1 MGPLAIAGLIS
12 MIAGAAVQQQAAA
25 SARRNQQRLIQENLM
40 RQQGFQ
46 REAEQA
52 ALDRA
57 KDFAPEVREDKQ
69 KQLEQEATQQMI
81 QPVEQAAP
89 AMQEQSAV
97 QGNLS
102 QDYTAGRAK
111 SQAEQLRDA
120 NALASILGKI
130 TGAGRLRQNEA
141 LGMAETG
148 QLIDRLKSFS
158 RGSQAAADVG
168 IQQAGIPNGG
178 AMLGG
183 TLLQGLGSVGMMS
196 GLGEAAKAGSAWSGG
211 GVAAGASGANG
222 ITPGAGGLGFK
233 PGANTLA
240 FGKWF

>member
-1 MGPLAIAGLIS
+1 MDPFTIASLVA
-12 MIAGAAVQQQAAA
+12 MVAGAALQQKAA
-25 SARRNQQRLIQENLM
+25 SDARRNQQRQIQENLM

-57 KDFAPEVREDKQ
+57 KEFAPEVREEKQ
-69 KQLEQEATQQMI
+69 KQLEQAATDQMI

-89 AMQEQSAV
+89 AMQDQSAV
-97 QGNLS
+97 QGNVS
-102 QDYTAGRAK
+102 ADYTAGRAK
-111 SQAEQLRDA
+111 SQAEQLRSA

-158 RGSQAAADVG
+158 QGSGNAAQIG
-168 IQQAGIPNGG
+168 ISRAGQPDGGTMLAGGLLQAGGS
-178 AMLGG
+178 A
-183 TLLQGLGSVGMMS
+183 GLMS
-196 GLGEAAKAGSAWSGG
+196 GLAGAGSAGAGGSSAWSGSG
-211 GVAAGASGANG
+211 IRAGSGAAG
-222 ITPGAGGLGFK
+222 IRWPGLG
-233 PGANTLA
+233 
-240 FGKWF
+240 

>member
-1 MGPLAIAGLIS
+1 MFGIAALIAAL
-12 MIAGAAVQQQAAA
+12 AGAALQQQAA
-25 SARRNQQRLIQENLM
+25 SDARRNQQRLIQENLM

-57 KDFAPEVREDKQ
+57 KEFAPEVREDKQ

-81 QPVEQAAP
+81 QPVEQSAP
-89 AMQEQSAV
+89 AMQDQSAV
-97 QGNLS
+97 QGNVS
-102 QDYTAGRAK
+102 ADYTAGRAK
-111 SQAEQLRDA
+111 SQAEQLRNA

-158 RGSQAAADVG
+158 RGSQGAADIGVS
-168 IQQAGIPNGG
+168 QAGTPNGG

-183 TLLQGLGSVGMMS
+183 AALQGLGALGMS
-196 GLGEAAKAGSAWSGG
+196 GALDGIGKGVKVGNAW
-211 GVAAGASGANG
+211 
-222 ITPGAGGLGFK
+222 TGLG
-233 PGANTLA
+233 NTATNGQGL
-240 FGKWF
+240 FVGTGPFPK

>member
-1 MGPLAIAGLIS
+1 MFGIAALIAA
-12 MIAGAAVQQQAAA
+12 IAGAALQQQAA
-25 SARRNQQRLIQENLM
+25 SDARRSQQRLIQENLM

-57 KDFAPEVREDKQ
+57 KEFAPEVREDKQ

-89 AMQEQSAV
+89 AMQDQSAV
-97 QGNLS
+97 QGNVS
-102 QDYTAGRAK
+102 ADYTAGRAK
-111 SQAEQLRDA
+111 SQAEQLRSA

-158 RGSQAAADVG
+158 QGRGNAAQVG
-168 IQQAGIPNGG
+168 ITRAGNPNGG
-178 AMLGG
+178 MMLAGGLLQAGG
-183 TLLQGLGSVGMMS
+183 T
-196 GLGEAAKAGSAWSGG
+196 AAAAAGAGGGAAGGSAWTGNTNGMSGNWLP
-211 GVAAGASGANG
+211 VR
-222 ITPGAGGLGFK
+222 
-233 PGANTLA
+233 
-240 FGKWF
+240 

>member
-1 MGPLAIAGLIS
+1 MFGIAALIAAL
-12 MIAGAAVQQQAAA
+12 AGAALQQKAA
-25 SARRNQQRLIQENLM
+25 SDARRNQQRQIQENLL

-57 KDFAPEVREDKQ
+57 KEFAPELRQEKQ
-69 KQLEQEATQQMI
+69 QQLEQAATEQMI

-89 AMQEQSAV
+89 AMQDQSAV
-97 QGNLS
+97 QGNVS
-102 QDYTAGRAK
+102 ADYTAGRAK
-111 SQAEQLRDA
+111 SQAEQLRSA

-158 RGSQAAADVG
+158 QGSGNAAQIG
-168 IQQAGIPNGG
+168 ISRAGNPNGG
-178 AMLGG
+178 MMLAGGLLQAGG
-183 TLLQGLGSVGMMS
+183 TAAAAAGAGGGAGS
-196 GLGEAAKAGSAWSGG
+196 GSAWSGSTNG
-211 GVAAGASGANG
+211 MSGNWL
-222 ITPGAGGLGFK
+222 PVMR
-233 PGANTLA
+233 
-240 FGKWF
+240 

>member
-1 MGPLAIAGLIS
+1 MFGIAALIAA
-12 MIAGAAVQQQAAA
+12 IAGAALQQQAA
-25 SARRNQQRLIQENLM
+25 SDARRSQQRLIQENLM

-57 KDFAPEVREDKQ
+57 KEFAPEVREDKQ

-81 QPVEQAAP
+81 QPVEKSAP
-89 AMQEQSAV
+89 AMQDQSAV
-97 QGNLS
+97 QGNVS
-102 QDYTAGRAK
+102 ADYTAGRAK
-111 SQAEQLRDA
+111 AQAEQLRSA

-158 RGSQAAADVG
+158 QGSGNAAQVG
-168 IQQAGIPNGG
+168 ITRAGNPNGG
-178 AMLGG
+178 MMLAGGLLQAGG
-183 TLLQGLGSVGMMS
+183 T
-196 GLGEAAKAGSAWSGG
+196 AAAAGSLG
-211 GVAAGASGANG
+211 
-222 ITPGAGGLGFK
+222 GAGGAGSSWSGSTQGMTGNWL
-233 PGANTLA
+233 PLR
-240 FGKWF
+240 

>member
-1 MGPLAIAGLIS
+1 MFGIAALIAA
-12 MIAGAAVQQQAAA
+12 IAGAALQQQAA
-25 SARRNQQRLIQENLM
+25 SDARRSQQRLIQENLM

-57 KDFAPEVREDKQ
+57 KEFAPEVREDKQ

-89 AMQEQSAV
+89 AMQDQSAV
-97 QGNLS
+97 QGNVS
-102 QDYTAGRAK
+102 ADYTAGRAK
-111 SQAEQLRDA
+111 SQAEQLRSA

-158 RGSQAAADVG
+158 QGSGNAAQVG
-168 IQQAGIPNGG
+168 ITRAGTPNGG
-178 AMLGG
+178 MMLAGGLLQAGG
-183 TLLQGLGSVGMMS
+183 T
-196 GLGEAAKAGSAWSGG
+196 AAAAGSLG
-211 GVAAGASGANG
+211 
-222 ITPGAGGLGFK
+222 GAGGAGSSWSGSTQGMTGNWL
-233 PGANTLA
+233 PLR
-240 FGKWF
+240 

>member
-1 MGPLAIAGLIS
+1 MFGIAALIAT
-12 MIAGAAVQQQAAA
+12 IAGAALQQQAA
-25 SARRNQQRLIQENLM
+25 SDARRNQQRLIQENLM

-89 AMQEQSAV
+89 AMQDQSAV
-97 QGNLS
+97 QGNVS
-102 QDYTAGRAK
+102 ADYTAGRAK
-111 SQAEQLRDA
+111 SQAEQLRNA

-158 RGSQAAADVG
+158 RGSQGAADIG
-168 IQQAGIPNGG
+168 ISQAGTPNGG

-183 TLLQGLGSVGMMS
+183 AALQGLGALGMS
-196 GLGEAAKAGSAWSGG
+196 GALDGIGKGVKVGNAW
-211 GVAAGASGANG
+211 
-222 ITPGAGGLGFK
+222 TGLG
-233 PGANTLA
+233 NTATNGQGL
-240 FGKWF
+240 FVGTGPFPK

>member
-1 MGPLAIAGLIS
+1 MFGIAALIAA
-12 MIAGAAVQQQAAA
+12 IAGAALQAKA
-25 SARRNQQRLIQENLM
+25 SSDARRNQQRVIQENLM

-57 KDFAPEVREDKQ
+57 KEFAPEVRQEKQ
-69 KQLEQEATQQMI
+69 QQLEQAATEQMI

-89 AMQEQSAV
+89 AMQDQSAV
-97 QGNLS
+97 QGNVS
-102 QDYTAGRAK
+102 ADYTAGRAK
-111 SQAEQLRDA
+111 SQAEQLRSA

-148 QLIDRLKSFS
+148 QFIDRLKSFS
-158 RGSQAAADVG
+158 RGSQGAADIG
-168 IQQAGIPNGG
+168 ISQAGTPNGG

-183 TLLQGLGSVGMMS
+183 AALQGLGALGMS
-196 GLGEAAKAGSAWSGG
+196 GALDGIGKGVKVGNAW
-211 GVAAGASGANG
+211 
-222 ITPGAGGLGFK
+222 TGLG
-233 PGANTLA
+233 NTATNGQGL
-240 FGKWF
+240 FVGTGPFPK

>member
-1 MGPLAIAGLIS
+1 MDPFTIASLVA
-12 MIAGAAVQQQAAA
+12 MVAGAAVQQQAAA
-25 SARRNQQRLIQENLM
+25 SARRNQQRLIQDNLM

-81 QPVEQAAP
+81 QSVEQAAP

-130 TGAGRLRQNEA
+130 TGAGRLRTNEA

-158 RGSQAAADVG
+158 QGSGNAAQIG
-168 IQQAGIPNGG
+168 IQQAGTPNGG
-178 AMLGG
+178 TMLAG
-183 TLLQGLGSVGMMS
+183 TALQGLGSVGLMS
-196 GLGEAAKAGSAWSGG
+196 GAGSAAKGSTAWSDLGLKP
-211 GVAAGASGANG
+211 AGSSWGS
-222 ITPGAGGLGFK
+222 
-233 PGANTLA
+233 
-240 FGKWF
+240 GKWLG

>member
-1 MGPLAIAGLIS
+1 MFGIAALIAT
-12 MIAGAAVQQQAAA
+12 IAGAALQQQAA
-25 SARRNQQRLIQENLM
+25 SDARRNQQRLIQENLM

-57 KDFAPEVREDKQ
+57 KEFAPEVREDKQ

-81 QPVEQAAP
+81 QPVEQSAP
-89 AMQEQSAV
+89 AMQDQSAV
-97 QGNLS
+97 QGNVS
-102 QDYTAGRAK
+102 ADYTAGRAK
-111 SQAEQLRDA
+111 SQAEQLRSA

-158 RGSQAAADVG
+158 RGSQGAADIGVS
-168 IQQAGIPNGG
+168 QAGTPNGG

-183 TLLQGLGSVGMMS
+183 AALQGLGALGMS
-196 GLGEAAKAGSAWSGG
+196 GALDGIGKGVKVGNAW
-211 GVAAGASGANG
+211 
-222 ITPGAGGLGFK
+222 TGLG
-233 PGANTLA
+233 NTATNGQGL
-240 FGKWF
+240 FVGTGPFPK

>member
-1 MGPLAIAGLIS
+1 MFGIAALIAA
-12 MIAGAAVQQQAAA
+12 IAGAALQQQAA
-25 SARRNQQRLIQENLM
+25 SDARRSQQRLIQENLM

-57 KDFAPEVREDKQ
+57 KEFAPEVREDKQ

-81 QPVEQAAP
+81 QPVEQSAP
-89 AMQEQSAV
+89 AMQDQSAV
-97 QGNLS
+97 QGNVS
-102 QDYTAGRAK
+102 ADYTAGRAK
-111 SQAEQLRDA
+111 SQAEQLRSA

-158 RGSQAAADVG
+158 RGSQGAADIGVS
-168 IQQAGIPNGG
+168 QAGTPNGG

-183 TLLQGLGSVGMMS
+183 AALQGLGALGMS
-196 GLGEAAKAGSAWSGG
+196 GALDGIGKGVKVGNAW
-211 GVAAGASGANG
+211 
-222 ITPGAGGLGFK
+222 TGLG
-233 PGANTLA
+233 NTATNGQGL
-240 FGKWF
+240 FVGTGPFPK

>member
-1 MGPLAIAGLIS
+1 MFGIAALIAA
-12 MIAGAAVQQQAAA
+12 IAGAALQQQAA
-25 SARRNQQRLIQENLM
+25 SDARRSQQRLIQENLM

-57 KDFAPEVREDKQ
+57 KEFAPEVREDKQ

-89 AMQEQSAV
+89 AMQDQSAV
-97 QGNLS
+97 QGNVS
-102 QDYTAGRAK
+102 ADYTAGRAK
-111 SQAEQLRDA
+111 SQAEQLRSA

-158 RGSQAAADVG
+158 QGSGNAAQVG
-168 IQQAGIPNGG
+168 ITRAGNPNGG
-178 AMLGG
+178 MMLAGGLLQAGG
-183 TLLQGLGSVGMMS
+183 T
-196 GLGEAAKAGSAWSGG
+196 AAAAGSLG
-211 GVAAGASGANG
+211 
-222 ITPGAGGLGFK
+222 GAGGAGSSWSGSTQGMTGNWL
-233 PGANTLA
+233 PLR
-240 FGKWF
+240 

>member
-25 SARRNQQRLIQENLM
+25 SARRNQQRLIQENLA
-40 RQQGFQ
+40 RQQGYQ

-52 ALDRA
+52 ALTRA
-57 KDFAPEVREDKQ
+57 KDFAPEVREEKQ
-69 KQLEQEATQQMI
+69 KQLEQAATDQMI

-89 AMQEQSAV
+89 AMQDQSAV
-97 QGNLS
+97 QGNVS
-102 QDYTAGRAK
+102 ADYTAGRAK
-111 SQAEQLRDA
+111 SQAEQLRSA

-141 LGMAETG
+141 LDMAETG

-158 RGSQAAADVG
+158 QGSGNAAQVG
-168 IQQAGIPNGG
+168 IQQAGTPSGG

-183 TLLQGLGSVGMMS
+183 TVLQGLGSLGMMS
-196 GLGEAAKAGSAWSGG
+196 GLGEAAKAGNAWSGG
-211 GVAAGASGANG
+211 GLAAGSGGATGISPGASGM
-222 ITPGAGGLGFK
+222 GLR

>member
-1 MGPLAIAGLIS
+1 MFGIAALIAAV
-12 MIAGAAVQQQAAA
+12 AGAALQAKA
-25 SARRNQQRLIQENLM
+25 SSDARRNQQRVIQDNLM

-57 KDFAPEVREDKQ
+57 KEFAPEVRQEKQ
-69 KQLEQEATQQMI
+69 QLLEQAATEQMI

-89 AMQEQSAV
+89 AMQDQSAV
-97 QGNLS
+97 QGNVS
-102 QDYTAGRAK
+102 ADYTAGRAK
-111 SQAEQLRDA
+111 SQAEQLRSA

-158 RGSQAAADVG
+158 QGSGNAAQIG
-168 IQQAGIPNGG
+168 ISRAGTPD
-178 AMLGG
+178 GG
-183 TLLQGLGSVGMMS
+183 TML
-196 GLGEAAKAGSAWSGG
+196 AGSALQSLG
-211 GVAAGASGANG
+211 ALGASGALDG
-222 ITPGAGGLGFK
+222 IGKGVKVGNAWTGLG
-233 PGANTLA
+233 NTATNGQGL
-240 FGKWF
+240 FPSTGPFMK

>member
-1 MGPLAIAGLIS
+1 MFGIAALIAA
-12 MIAGAAVQQQAAA
+12 IAGAALQQQAA
-25 SARRNQQRLIQENLM
+25 SDARRSQQRLIQENLV

-57 KDFAPEVREDKQ
+57 KEFAPEVREDKQ

-89 AMQEQSAV
+89 AMQDQSAV
-97 QGNLS
+97 QGNVS
-102 QDYTAGRAK
+102 ADYTAGRAK
-111 SQAEQLRDA
+111 SQAEQLRSA

-158 RGSQAAADVG
+158 QGSGNAAQVG
-168 IQQAGIPNGG
+168 ITRAGNPNGG
-178 AMLGG
+178 MMLAGGLLQAGG
-183 TLLQGLGSVGMMS
+183 T
-196 GLGEAAKAGSAWSGG
+196 AAAAAGAGGGAAGGSAWTGNTNGMSGNWLP
-211 GVAAGASGANG
+211 VR
-222 ITPGAGGLGFK
+222 
-233 PGANTLA
+233 
-240 FGKWF
+240 

>member
-25 SARRNQQRLIQENLM
+25 NARRNQQRLIQENLM

-111 SQAEQLRDA
+111 SQAEQLRSA

-141 LGMAETG
+141 LDMAETG

-158 RGSQAAADVG
+158 QGSNAAAQVG
-168 IQQAGIPNGG
+168 ISRAGQPNGG
-178 AMLGG
+178 TMLLGG
-183 TLLQGLGSVGMMS
+183 LLQAGGAAGMMS
-196 GLGEAAKAGSAWSGG
+196 GLAGAGGAAKGASAWSGSADG
-211 GVAAGASGANG
+211 LSGNWL
-222 ITPGAGGLGFK
+222 PLR
-233 PGANTLA
+233 
-240 FGKWF
+240 